1 MTPSS
6 PLPPYWLV
14 TVEKAA
20 QQEIVWNSDDRP
32 LPGQSFVCLARN
44 LARAV
49 EYRGGGGMG
58 IPTQQGVPSPMK
70 AYLPIPKFV
79 ISPLRKL

>member
-1 MTPSS
+1 MTP
-6 PLPPYWLV
+6 PFPPYWLV
-14 TVEKAA
+14 ADEKTA
-20 QQEIVWNSDDRP
+20 QQDSIWWP
-32 LPGQSFVCLARN
+32 TLPGQSFDCLAMN
-44 LARAV
+44 LTRAV
-49 EYRGGGGMG
+49 QYRGGGMG